1 MFVCS
6 IAHLSFLKLHIF
18 ISKGNIMLF
27 QIWPLCQCNVRFRL
41 ELSGTHE
48 FYLYWLKCW
57 NRLGFIFV
65 KLWYLKMTL
74 DQNGHCCGIPNPPIS
89 PNETHEWLINLCHMA
104 LSHNGTTAWLY
115 TFTLCYHPPREYKER
130 RSHVLAWSSI
140 NWASGAKS
148 VAGENNTIFWWNI
161 FCWGF
166 STFSL
171 FTEPVKEWNK
181 STIPLSSLF
190 SYIMPS
196 FKL

>member
-104 LSHNGTTAWLY
+104 LSHNDTTAWLY
-115 TFTLCYHPPREYKER
+115 TFMLSPSQSTKKEEVM
-130 RSHVLAWSSI
+130 SLLDQASI
-140 NWASGAKS
+140 EHQELNQLLVKITPFSG
-148 VAGENNTIFWWNI
+148 EIF
-161 FCWGF
+161 FAEVF
-166 STFSL
+166 LPFLSL
-171 FTEPVKEWNK
+171 
-181 STIPLSSLF
+181 LS
-190 SYIMPS
+190 PS
-196 FKL
+196 KNGINRQYPSPAYFLT

>member
-18 ISKGNIMLF
+18 IYKGNIMLF

-104 LSHNGTTAWLY
+104 LSHNDTTAWLY
-115 TFTLCYHPPREYKER
+115 TFMLSPSQSTKKEEVM
-130 RSHVLAWSSI
+130 SLLDQASI
-140 NWASGAKS
+140 EHQELNQLLVKKTSFSG
-148 VAGENNTIFWWNI
+148 EIF